1 MVRRTARSVVVDFA
15 ELSDPGRD
23 PAKQVNEDSCGFE
36 ETSSGLL
43 AVVCDG
49 MGGHTGGRAASQ
61 TAVRAI
67 LQQVAAAP
75 PTAAPDQVLGAAI
88 EAAGTAVFAVGG
100 DAPEDTRPGSTC
112 AAALLT
118 DSGLTVAHV
127 GDSRVMLIR
136 SGHLTRLTR
145 DHSMVREMIDAG
157 VLTEAE
163 ADHHPDANKITRA
176 LGMAPQVA
184 VEVQPSVVGLLPND
198 VLLLTSDGVTDLVS
212 DPELLAVVGSPPT
225 LDPAAVCQEL
235 VRLGNARGGHDNLTV
250 QVLRVLEVQQS
261 RPAAAPTIAAAG
273 STVLIEGR
281 GRLDATAAALL
292 NGGAAGG
299 ERGPRPTLPDRE
311 HPPPTLRGDEAA
323 GVPRPTLVDNGLAV
337 KSGTARQ
344 SAQPHRQPSADGPS
358 GSVLTAARGAGPARS
373 GAAARRRGL
382 VLAVAVVGVLLLLG
396 LVLLWSGQLQAPPS
410 GDDHPPPSAPPPP
423 AVRAGSKGGVGRS
436 QLAPDPKAASARP
449 GEAADSNAQAGSSS
463 TSSNNAPFP

>member
-1 MVRRTARSVVVDFA
+1 MRRTARNVVVDFA
-15 ELSDPGRD
+15 ELSDPGLD
-23 PAKQVNEDSCGFE
+23 PAKQVNEDSCGFS
-36 ETSSGLL
+36 ETGLGLL

-61 TAVRAI
+61 TAVRVT

-75 PTAAPDQVLGAAI
+75 PSAAPDQVLGAAV
-88 EAAGTAVFAVGG
+88 EAAGAAVFAVGG
-100 DAPEDTRPGSTC
+100 DAPEETRPGSTC

-157 VLTEAE
+157 ILTEAE

-184 VEVQPSVVGLLPND
+184 VEVQPSVVGLLPDD

-212 DPELLAVVGSPPT
+212 DPELLAAVGNPPAI
-225 LDPAAVCQEL
+225 DAAAICQEL

-250 QVLRVLEVQQS
+250 QVLRVLQVQQS
-261 RPAAAPTIAAAG
+261 RPAAAPTIAATG

-281 GRLDATAAALL
+281 GREGPGGPDATATDLPNRTALV
-292 NGGAAGG
+292 GA
-299 ERGPRPTLPDRE
+299 RGPRPTLPDRDQ
-311 HPPPTLRGDEAA
+311 PPATVRGDEGQGA
-323 GVPRPTLVDNGLAV
+323 PRPTLVDDALAT
-337 KSGTARQ
+337 GAGAAQQ
-344 SAQPHRQPSADGPS
+344 SAQPQLRSARDRPG
-358 GSVLTAARGAGPARS
+358 GAAG
-373 GAAARRRGL
+373 AARRG
-382 VLAVAVVGVLLLLG
+382 AIVAVVAAVGVAVLLG
-396 LVLLWSGQLQAPPS
+396 LALLWWGNWAAPSS
-410 GDDHPPPSAPPPP
+410 GDDRPPPRAPQPGPG
-423 AVRAGSKGGVGRS
+423 ARAGSQECDLESSRSRPKGC
-436 QLAPDPKAASARP
+436 LTP
-449 GEAADSNAQAGSSS
+449 AQASGR
-463 TSSNNAPFP
+463 ARAKR